1 MRLAI
6 IFDGAAAL
14 VRDVALALILV
25 AAALAGPAGA
35 AATEDPEAP
44 RAPEAAETADTTD
57 ASDEAAPK
65 TTKKELVP
73 FKIEDGATLKV
84 IKKPLGGL
92 VGDAESGRR
101 LFVDRAKGNCL
112 ACHAVAA
119 IPELKFQGD
128 VGNALDGVASRFNEA
143 ELRLILVD
151 PKVNY
156 PRTVMPAY
164 YRIQGLTRVH
174 PELASGPVLNAQEV
188 EDLLAFLMTLK

>member
-1 MRLAI
+1 M
-6 IFDGAAAL
+6 IFDRTAEL
-14 VRDVALALILV
+14 VRQVALALALV
-25 AAALAGPAGA
+25 LTTFVGPSGA
-35 AATEDPEAP
+35 TGQAAT
-44 RAPEAAETADTTD
+44 
-57 ASDEAAPK
+57 DEAAPQVEAAPK
-65 TTKKELVP
+65 RTKDALVP

-84 IKKPLGGL
+84 IKEPLGGL

-112 ACHAVAA
+112 ACHGVAA

-128 VGNALDGVASRFNEA
+128 VGNALDGVAGRFNEA

-174 PELASGPVLNAQEV
+174 PKLMSRPLLNAQEV
-188 EDLLAFLMTLK
+188 EDVLAFLMTLK

>member
-1 MRLAI
+1 M
-6 IFDGAAAL
+6 IFDRTAAL
-14 VRDVALALILV
+14 VRLAALALAVVLTT
-25 AAALAGPAGA
+25 LAGPSGATGPAVPDGTEPKEGAEPLEEA
-35 AATEDPEAP
+35 AARWT
-44 RAPEAAETADTTD
+44 AE
-57 ASDEAAPK
+57 S
-65 TTKKELVP
+65 LVP

-84 IKKPLGGL
+84 IKEPLGGL

-101 LFVDRAKGNCL
+101 LFVDRSKGNCL
-112 ACHAVAA
+112 ACHGVAA

-128 VGNALDGVASRFNEA
+128 VGSELDGVASRFNEA

-174 PELASGPVLNAQEV
+174 PKLTSRPLLNAQEV
-188 EDLLAFLMTLK
+188 EDVLTFLMTLK